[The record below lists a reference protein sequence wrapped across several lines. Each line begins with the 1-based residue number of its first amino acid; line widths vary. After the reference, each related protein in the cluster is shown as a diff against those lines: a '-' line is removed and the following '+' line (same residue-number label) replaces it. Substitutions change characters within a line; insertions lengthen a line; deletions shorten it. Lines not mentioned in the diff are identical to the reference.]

1 MKRLDPVP
9 HVHDWAVSRCTM
21 LIKIKSSAK
30 ERKPRACLSCG
41 TTENIKNR
49 RYCSMKCR
57 QHLRQKLNT
66 RSGLLQA
73 LNTRYATFYF
83 TDTLIILDVVPHGIR
98 EVFRYTALRTEKS
111 KPAEDFGRLSNMLGG
126 AWWAEERRTSKNY
139 LASRRVLEMA
149 ERCAMSEGLARPRL
163 QRAPTVKPENL
174 ILLDIT
180 RSDLASRDLGRII
193 RNAYRRQV
201 KIHHPDMGGK
211 AATFRKIHAA
221 YQEMQ
226 RWAERPTFIRRRGFP
241 DKWYYDG
248 ENKKWIQPVPLKK

>member
-1 MKRLDPVP
+1 MSQ
-9 HVHDWAVSRCTM
+9 VHDPAVLHHDM
-21 LIKIKSSAK
+21 LIKIKTSAK
-30 ERKPRACLSCG
+30 EQKPKACLSCG

-49 RYCSMKCR
+49 RYCSVKCR

-83 TDTLIILDVVPHGIR
+83 TDRVIILDVVPHGIR
-98 EVFRYTALRTEKS
+98 EIFRYTALRTEKS
-111 KPAEDFGRLSNMLGG
+111 NPAEDFGRLSNMLGG
-126 AWWAEERRTSKNY
+126 AWWAEERRTAKNY

-149 ERCAMSEGLARPRL
+149 ERCAISEGLARPRL
-163 QRAPTVKPENL
+163 HRAPTVKPENL
-174 ILLDIT
+174 ILLDIP
-180 RSDLASRDLGRII
+180 RADLTSHDLGRII

-201 KIHHPDMGGK
+201 KIHHPDVEGK

-221 YQEMQ
+221 YKEMLL
-226 RWAERPTFIRRRGFP
+226 WADHPTFIRRRGFP

-248 ENKKWIQPVPLKK
+248 ENKKWVQPVILKK